1 MLFHIDFLTYFACSF
16 ISDKQHNVFIY
27 ISLSIMPYV
36 TSVRRLFSLLLRK
49 LNL

>member
-1 MLFHIDFLTYFACSF
+1 MLFHIDFACSF
-16 ISDKQHNVFIY
+16 ISDEQHNVFNIY

-36 TSVRRLFSLLLRK
+36 TSVRRLFSLLLRE